1 MLPAGFPARFL
12 GEPGAELRPGFTLAI
27 GSYSS
32 CSRSSARPRTLQW
45 IVLAWFGHSRIKC

>member
-32 CSRSSARPRTLQW
+32 CSRSSVRRRTLQW
-45 IVLAWFGHSRIKC
+45 IVFVCLV